1 MSNQLTGSGQAQ
13 GMIVRRVG
21 GGGFGAG
28 PLGMLIFPATVNVAD
43 PAGLTDGLE
52 AQLSVDASGRLRV
65 VLTGTAPVA
74 IIGTQP
80 SQLGDTVY
88 PNATRTV
95 APGAGA
101 VLITTTPAAGTYDVE
116 LQANY
121 DGAVAAAEINNL
133 ELRRGGV
140 ALYTPILIP
149 SVANV
154 VTSRRWRITVSG
166 AQAIDIR
173 AIAAGTAGVGY
184 NVALFIT
191 RIA

>member
-1 MSNQLTGSGQAQ
+1 MSNQLTGSGNSR
-13 GMIVRRVG
+13 MIVRFIG

-28 PLGMLIFPATVNVAD
+28 PLGTLVFPATVNVAD
-43 PAGLTDGLE
+43 PAGLADGLQS
-52 AQLSVDASGRLRV
+52 QLSVDATGRLRV
-65 VLTGTAPVA
+65 VLTGAAPVA

-80 SQLGDTVY
+80 SQLADTVY

-133 ELRRGGV
+133 EVRRAAA
-140 ALYTPILIP
+140 ALYTPIIIP
-149 SVANV
+149 SAANV
-154 VTSRRWRITVSG
+154 VTSRRWRITLTG
-166 AQAIDIR
+166 AQALDVR
-173 AIAAGTAGVGY
+173 AIAAGTAAVGY
-184 NVALFIT
+184 NVALFLT